1 MIERSRDRFLPHFN
15 LHESLLGEKDVLSE
29 LVLHAFMMVNPRLWL
44 KVNEI
49 VFVNVRL

>member
-1 MIERSRDRFLPHFN
+1 MIERSRDRFLPYFN
-15 LHESLLGEKDVLSE
+15 LHESLLGETNVLSE